1 MYVKSENSSSSL
13 LSFTARHY
21 AKFLFLKNQKLLYRE
36 TDNVTTTLR
45 SDASKFRERLVNC
58 IVIG

>member
-1 MYVKSENSSSSL
+1 MYVKSENSSTSL

-36 TDNVTTTLR
+36 TDNVTTLR
-45 SDASKFRERLVNC
+45 ADASKFRERLVNC